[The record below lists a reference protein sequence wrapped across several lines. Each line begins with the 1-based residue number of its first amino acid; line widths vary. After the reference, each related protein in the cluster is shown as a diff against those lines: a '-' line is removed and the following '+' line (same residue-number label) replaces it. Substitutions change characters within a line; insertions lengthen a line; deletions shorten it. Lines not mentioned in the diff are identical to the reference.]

1 MLQLK
6 TMRQEDY
13 QKVVT
18 DLELHYQDF
27 MRNSQGS
34 NMFGDDEKRKMQS
47 HFSEAQNHYQKLVV
61 QLPGQTRET
70 TTVITKKPPPN
81 TTSMYRSYG

>member
-13 QKVVT
+13 QKVVS

-34 NMFGDDEKRKMQS
+34 NMFGDDEKRKMQNQ
-47 HFSEAQNHYQKLVV
+47 FSEAQSHYQKLVV
-61 QLPGQTRET
+61 QLPTYQTRE
-70 TTVITKKPPPN
+70 TTVITKKPPL
-81 TTSMYRSYG
+81 TSTSM